1 MGSPRRH
8 RSQPGNL
15 SHGTGT
21 AAYLL
26 PPTPV
31 PWVQAG
37 PHKPVPQRY
46 RGAVSGRPKKGKKKK
61 HGTSHA
67 SADDDSA
74 IAAYA
79 DMLAALEPS
88 LGSLAD
94 ELSQHNERRG
104 HHLFHLVTMLRPL
117 FEGLSQL
124 REAMLS
130 LARAPDVDGE
140 IANLLRQAARS
151 VLSGT
156 ESMLADPDPRVLDEA
171 RRLME
176 IEFLLLDFSRTPERL
191 EAWRDLPEH
200 ERSEQFGFD
209 ALRRREEK
217 AQGVPLQRTLFERE
231 EYRLHSSTVHPQP
244 LSSEGPASP
253 PDEASGLFYDATDLL
268 HHAARTLTAG
278 LAAAA
283 QTGAGSPEQL
293 EGQLPPLDAVQ
304 VANRMIDE
312 HHRRIGLLE

>member
-1 MGSPRRH
+1 
-8 RSQPGNL
+8 
-15 SHGTGT
+15 
-21 AAYLL
+21 
-26 PPTPV
+26 
-31 PWVQAG
+31 
-37 PHKPVPQRY
+37 
-46 RGAVSGRPKKGKKKK
+46 VSKSAKKGKKKGKK
-61 HGTSHA
+61 HGESDA
-67 SADDDSA
+67 SADDASLMSG
-74 IAAYA
+74 YA
-79 DMLAALEPS
+79 DMLAALGPS

-94 ELSQHNERRG
+94 ELSQRNERRG
-104 HHLFHLVTMLRPL
+104 LHLLHLVTSLRPF

-124 REAMLS
+124 REAMLW

-140 IANLLRQAARS
+140 IANLLREAARS

-191 EAWRDLPEH
+191 GVWRDLPES

-217 AQGVPLQRTLFERE
+217 EQGIPPQRSLFERE
-231 EYRLHSSTVHPQP
+231 EYRLHGSTVHPQP
-244 LSSEGPASP
+244 LRSEAPVSP

-268 HHAARTLTAG
+268 HHAARVLTAG

-283 QTGAGSPEQL
+283 QTGAGSPQQL
-293 EGQLPPLDAVQ
+293 EAQLPPLDAVQ
-304 VANRMIDE
+304 EADRMIDE
-312 HHRRIGLLE
+312 HHRRTGLLE